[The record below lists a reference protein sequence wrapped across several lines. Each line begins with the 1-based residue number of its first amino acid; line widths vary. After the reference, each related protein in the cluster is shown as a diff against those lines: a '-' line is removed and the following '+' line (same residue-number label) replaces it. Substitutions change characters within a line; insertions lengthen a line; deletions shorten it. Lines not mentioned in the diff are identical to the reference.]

1 MHIADT
7 DIFVLA
13 ITTVG
18 CEIKLWLALVVEK
31 KIYTRSRKPE
41 ESITA
46 YIAALREL
54 ALNCEYSST
63 DLLDIAADTIAAELG
78 DDWCT
83 DLLFKQHAFSPMGY
97 LEVSTGC

>member
-18 CEIKLWLALVVEK
+18 CVVSFGCRK

-63 DLLDIAADTIAAELG
+63 DLLDIAVDTIAAELG

-83 DLLFKQHAFSPMGY
+83 DLLLKQHAFSPMGY